1 MVRTKKMSL
10 EEQLARRGFDSA
22 SVVRTLQDGALEV
35 QANVLHPLPI
45 GGQDPVYAFVP
56 VDLTVAVDKSG
67 EIRVA
72 AGGVPTENCI
82 ADATRFV
89 QSLRDQGQVTDESD
103 KNLAATKH
111 EARPAPGVT
120 HQIRRDEKGR
130 RVLQR
135 TRFTVA

>member
-1 MVRTKKMSL
+1 MARTKKMSL
-10 EEQLARRGFDSA
+10 EEQLAGRGFESA
-22 SVVRTLQDGALEV
+22 SVVRTLHDGAMEV
-35 QANVLHPLPI
+35 HANVLHPLPI

-56 VDLTVAVDKSG
+56 VDLTVAVDKKG
-67 EIRVA
+67 EIRTIT
-72 AGGVPTENCI
+72 GGVPTEDCI

-89 QSLRDQGQVTDESD
+89 QSLRDHGQVTDQSEE
-103 KNLAATKH
+103 NLAATKH
-111 EARPAPGVT
+111 EARPAPGAT

>member
-1 MVRTKKMSL
+1 MKKMSL
-10 EEQLARRGFDSA
+10 EEQLAARGFESA
-22 SVVRTLQDGALEV
+22 SVVRTLPDGTVEV
-35 QANVLHPLPI
+35 HANVLHPLPI

-56 VDLTVAVDKSG
+56 VDLTVAVDKKG
-67 EIRVA
+67 EIRVVS
-72 AGGVPTENCI
+72 GGVPTENCI

-89 QSLRDQGQVTDESD
+89 QNLRDHGQVADESE

>member
-1 MVRTKKMSL
+1 MARTKKMSL

-22 SVVRTLQDGALEV
+22 SVVRTLQDGAVEV
-35 QANVLHPLPI
+35 HANVLHPLPI

-56 VDLTVAVDKSG
+56 VDLTVAVDKKG
-67 EIRVA
+67 GIRTIT
-72 AGGVPTENCI
+72 GGVPTEDCI

-89 QSLRDQGQVTDESD
+89 QNLRDHGQVTDESE
-103 KNLAATKH
+103 KNSAAAEH

-120 HQIRRDEKGR
+120 HRIRRDEKGR